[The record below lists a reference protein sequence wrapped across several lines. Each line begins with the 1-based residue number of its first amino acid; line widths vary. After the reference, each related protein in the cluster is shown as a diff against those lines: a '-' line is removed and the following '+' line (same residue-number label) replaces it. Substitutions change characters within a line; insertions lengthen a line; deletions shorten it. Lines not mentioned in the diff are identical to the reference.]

1 MFLDKIRNIFCV
13 ADTKFVSATNVAREG
28 KRGNICVGNNVSLFA
43 RAFKLPDKAFAS
55 TTATQVTTPE
65 SKNVIGQ
72 MKKK

>member
-13 ADTKFVSATNVAREG
+13 RNKEG
-28 KRGNICVGNNVSLFA
+28 KRAQEGKQGNICVGNNRSLFA
-43 RAFKLPDKAFAS
+43 RAFKLPVKAFAS